1 MSSTIVF
8 RRLLRSALVLFGVSL
23 VVFAL
28 VRVIPGDPV
37 RLMLPP
43 DAMEDD
49 VELLRE
55 QLGFNKPLPDQYL
68 LYMKGVLTGD
78 LGKSLRFR
86 RPVLELVLERLPA
99 TIELALVG
107 MLLTVVIAIPA
118 GVLAAWKRNSFFD
131 SFFMFL
137 TMVGQSVPIFW
148 LGIMLILILSVSLRL
163 LPTSGRGSLAQ
174 LVMPGFTLATF
185 NMALI
190 ARLTRSSVLEILG
203 QPYIRTARAKGL
215 KERVVLARH
224 VLRNSLLPVVTVLGL
239 QVGTLLGGAV
249 ITETVFAWPGIGTL
263 AVGAIYN
270 RDYPLVQGTVLI
282 AATVFV
288 LINIVIDFVYLF
300 LDPRIRYT

>member
-1 MSSTIVF
+1 
-8 RRLLRSALVLFGVSL
+8 LLRSLLVLVGVTV

-43 DAMEDD
+43 DATEQD
-49 VELLRE
+49 VEILRE
-55 QLGFNKPLPDQYL
+55 QLGFNEPLYRQYL
-68 LYMKGVLTGD
+68 LFMQGVLTGD

-86 RPVLELVLERLPA
+86 RPVSELVWERLPA
-99 TIELALVG
+99 TIELALAG
-107 MLLTVVIAIPA
+107 TFLTIIIGIPA
-118 GVLAAWKRNSFFD
+118 GVLAAWKRNSFYD

-148 LGIMLILILSVSLRL
+148 LGIMLILFFSVNLRL

-174 LVMPGFTLATF
+174 LIMPSVTLATF
-185 NMALI
+185 FMALV

-203 QPYIRTARAKGL
+203 QPYVQTARAKGL
-215 KERVVLARH
+215 SEYLVMGRH
-224 VLRNSLLPVVTVLGL
+224 VLKNALLPVVTILGL
-239 QVGTLLGGAV
+239 QVGVLLGGAV

-282 AATVFV
+282 AAGIFV
-288 LINIVIDFVYLF
+288 VINIVVDLLYLF
-300 LDPRIRYT
+300 LDPRIRYQ

>member
-43 DAMEDD
+43 DAMEED

-55 QLGFNKPLPDQYL
+55 QLGFNEPLHDQYF

-107 MLLTVVIAIPA
+107 TLLTVILAIPA
-118 GVLAAWKRNSFFD
+118 GVLAAWKRNSFYD

-148 LGIMLILILSVSLRL
+148 LGIMLILILSVTLRL
-163 LPTSGRGSLAQ
+163 LPTSGRGTLAQ

-203 QPYIRTARAKGL
+203 QPFIRTARAKGL
-215 KERVVLARH
+215 QERVVLARH

-239 QVGTLLGGAV
+239 LVGPLLGGAV

-288 LINIVIDFVYLF
+288 LINIMIDFVYLF